1 MARKKKPDEPVN
13 QEAKDAP
20 VMGRPSNYKPEYATL
35 AAKLCKLG
43 ATDTDLADFFEV
55 SVRTIANWQ
64 ARHPD
69 FVQALKSGK
78 TEADDRVERSLYQK
92 AVGYEY
98 DAVKIF
104 QYEGSPVIVPYRE
117 RVPPDTTAAIFWLKN
132 RRQQEWRD
140 VHKHEHGGPG
150 DFDRMSDDELREFVA
165 RGIDPASQGDK
176 GTGTP
181 RGRNRAGKQLN

>member
-1 MARKKKPDEPVN
+1 MARKAKPADPVN

-150 DFDRMSDDELREFVA
+150 DFDRMSDDELREFIA
-165 RGIDPASQGDK
+165 RGATEKGEGRPSASA
-176 GTGTP
+176 P
-181 RGRNRAGKQLN
+181 RNKKTASSLN